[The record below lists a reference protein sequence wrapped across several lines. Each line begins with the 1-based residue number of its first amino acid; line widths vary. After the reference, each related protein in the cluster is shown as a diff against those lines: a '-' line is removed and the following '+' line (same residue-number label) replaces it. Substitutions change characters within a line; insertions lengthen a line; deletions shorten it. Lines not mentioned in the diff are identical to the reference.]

1 MKQEIVIIFLFTILF
16 ALSASTLQAQAVKE
30 EVEDSIKRDQMPEK
44 ALDTLDE
51 FWPGDDRIRYY
62 AQSDGDTE
70 TFEAKLEWKGKM
82 YSIEFTRTGNIIDVE
97 QLVEMQDVSSSART
111 GIREYLQQQFKRVKI
126 TRLQRQFIANDEDGR
141 DDEDFIDDILEAD
154 DEDYLIRYEI
164 EVEGRS
170 ESQIGAFELLFDSSG
185 DLIQQRKIVRR
196 SVDNIW

>member
-1 MKQEIVIIFLFTILF
+1 MKQKAYIISLLTALI
-16 ALSASTLQAQAVKE
+16 ALSASTLQAQAVKD

-51 FWPGDDRIRYY
+51 FWLGDDSIRYY
-62 AQSDGDTE
+62 AQSDGDVE
-70 TFEAKLEWKGKM
+70 TFEAKLEWKGKK
-82 YSIEFTRTGNIIDVE
+82 YSIEFTRSGNIIDVE
-97 QLVEMQDVSSSART
+97 QLVEMQEVSIPAQN
-111 GIREYLQQQFKRVKI
+111 GIREYLQQEFKKVTI
-126 TRLQRQFIANDEDGR
+126 TRLQRQYIANDEDGI

-170 ESQIGAFELLFDSSG
+170 ESQIGAFELLFDSAG